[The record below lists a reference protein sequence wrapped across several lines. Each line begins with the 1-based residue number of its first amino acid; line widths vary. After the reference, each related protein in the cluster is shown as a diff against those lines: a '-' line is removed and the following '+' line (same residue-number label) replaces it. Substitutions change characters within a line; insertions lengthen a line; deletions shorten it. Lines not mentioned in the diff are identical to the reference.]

1 MCRKARL
8 RLEERTL
15 EGESHQRIA
24 NKIQTLQEKRNKIHA
39 RKAERQAVKRKKQ
52 KIKREDKQTQ
62 HNRRV
67 KGAIVLREQRC
78 APWIAPFAEALPIQ
92 GYSKP
97 KCNEAPAIDLL
108 PFQVDS
114 HVFVRLG
121 CSRFRRVPCPGLLA
135 FHVCSSPD
143 PKNPFRNVRYSCL
156 EKLKRI
162 TSVWNHTIWFRFCF
176 LCLRLAN
183 PIQVADFRCS

>member
-1 MCRKARL
+1 M
-8 RLEERTL
+8 
-15 EGESHQRIA
+15 
-24 NKIQTLQEKRNKIHA
+24 
-39 RKAERQAVKRKKQ
+39 
-52 KIKREDKQTQ
+52 
-62 HNRRV
+62 
-67 KGAIVLREQRC
+67 LREQRC

-143 PKNPFRNVRYSCL
+143 PKNQFRNVRFSCL

-183 PIQVADFRCS
+183 PIQVADFRCSWGSLISVRDRQLPPGFRTSFSIVNSLQQTMW